1 MGLMSAAMTNCAS
14 GILQG
19 IRFGLVGLAAT
30 LTHAGILWVLVEG
43 YQISALVATLLGFLV
58 AFAMSYLGHFYIT
71 FQSERSHTQTLPRF
85 ALVAI
90 GGASLHGLIFFVA
103 IDLIGWHY
111 WIAFAI
117 TIVLVPGIVFVVS
130 KRVIFNP
137 LEKH

>member
-1 MGLMSAAMTNCAS
+1 MSAAMTNCAS

-58 AFAMSYLGHFYIT
+58 AFVMSYLGHFYIT

-111 WIAFAI
+111 WYAFAI
-117 TIVLVPGIVFVVS
+117 PNVPVPGILVFVWQRLIS
-130 KRVIFNP
+130 TP
-137 LEKH
+137 LQTQ